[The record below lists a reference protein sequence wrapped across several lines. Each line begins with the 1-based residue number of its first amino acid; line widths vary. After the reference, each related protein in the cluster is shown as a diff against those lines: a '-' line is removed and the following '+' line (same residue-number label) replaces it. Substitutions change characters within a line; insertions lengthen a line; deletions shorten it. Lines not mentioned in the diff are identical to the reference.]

1 MPGEPEDMTIEE
13 LAARAGV
20 ATTTVRMYQ
29 TRGLLPP
36 PRREGR
42 IGRYGAGHLARLHL
56 IGRLQER
63 GFSLAGI
70 QSLVETW
77 EAGRGL
83 DDLLGLEGG
92 LPGLDAPT
100 EVQVMSP
107 DELVARFPE
116 AALTPEIIKR
126 SAGLGL
132 VTITDEGAFRVQP
145 RFLAVGASLAAMG
158 IPIDELLDEQAAL
171 DEAMDTVATRF
182 ARLFERHIWT
192 GFVADGMPADR
203 LAEIAD
209 QLRQLAELASTVVDE
224 SLQSALRRMTE
235 QFVAAEAD
243 ERAGPERGEVS
254 G

>member
-13 LAARAGV
+13 LAARAAV

-42 IGRYGAGHLARLHL
+42 VGRYGPGHLARLHL

-100 EVQVMSP
+100 DVLEMAP

-126 SAGLGL
+126 SADLGL
-132 VTITDEGAFRVQP
+132 VTVTDEGKFRVQP
-145 RFLAVGASLAAMG
+145 RFLGVGASLAAMG

-171 DEAMDTVATRF
+171 DEAMDTVANRF
-182 ARLFERHIWT
+182 ARLFERNIWT
-192 GFVADGMPADR
+192 QFVADGMPADR
-203 LAEIAD
+203 LAEVAD
-209 QLRQLAELASTVVDE
+209 QLRQLAQLASTVVDE
-224 SLQSALRRMTE
+224 SLQAALRRVTE

-243 ERAGPERGEVS
+243 ERASAEELRG
-254 G
+254 

>member
-13 LAARAGV
+13 LAARAAV

-42 IGRYGAGHLARLHL
+42 IGRYGPGHLARLHL

-92 LPGLDAPT
+92 LPGLDVSSDELEIT
-100 EVQVMSP
+100 P

-116 AALTPEIIKR
+116 SALTPEVMKR
-126 SAGLGL
+126 GAELGL
-132 VTITDEGAFRVQP
+132 VKITPEGTFRVQP
-145 RFLAVGASLAAMG
+145 RFLGVGASLAAMG

-171 DEAMDTVATRF
+171 DDAMDIVATRF
-182 ARLFERHIWT
+182 ARLFERNIWSQ
-192 GFVADGMPADR
+192 FVADGMPADR

-224 SLQSALRRMTE
+224 SLQAALRRVTE

-243 ERAGPERGEVS
+243 ERAGPQR
-254 G
+254 